1 MKLKR
6 TASKR
11 VTRGQGLVEFALV
24 MPIFFMLVAG
34 IIDLGWMVYNYSQLY
49 NGLRE
54 ALRYGSVSG
63 YSAIPQYQQ
72 CDGIRTKLMTMA
84 IHSGIRADQITIV
97 YDDGRPVDESEAHKI
112 AFCATNATN
121 ITFYNNYIPIGA
133 VSAQP
138 RTQIFTGDRIVIY
151 ANVNIRFL
159 TPVFGALF
167 PNGLPIQIDASRT
180 IYPGGLGL

>member
-1 MKLKR
+1 MKLKKQIR
-6 TASKR
+6 KR
-11 VTRGQGLVEFALV
+11 AYKGQGLVEFALV
-24 MPIFFMLVAG
+24 MPIFFLLVGG
-34 IIDLGWMVYNYSQLY
+34 IIDLGWMIYNYSQLY

-72 CDGIRTKLMTMA
+72 CDGIKKKLMTMA

-97 YDDGRPVDESEAHKI
+97 YDDGRPVDENIAHTV

-121 ITFYNNYIPIGA
+121 ITFYNGYIPLGA
-133 VSAQP
+133 LAVQP
-138 RTQIFTGDRIVIY
+138 RTEIYTGDRIAISAT
-151 ANVNIRFL
+151 ANVRFL
-159 TPVFGALF
+159 TPVLGSLF
-167 PNGLPIQIDASRT
+167 RSGIPIQVDASRT